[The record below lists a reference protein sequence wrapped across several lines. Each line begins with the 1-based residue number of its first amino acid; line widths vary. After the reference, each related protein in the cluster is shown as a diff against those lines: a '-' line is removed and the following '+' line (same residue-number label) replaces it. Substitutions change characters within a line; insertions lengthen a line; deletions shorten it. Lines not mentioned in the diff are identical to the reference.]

1 MSSSSA
7 GTSSLISFRW
17 RCLTLVADPRKN
29 AYGLPILNASVAAVN
44 EISGVGEV
52 VRWIGGERSSL
63 YETIN
68 NDFGA
73 LVVVVV
79 VVGGGGGGG

>member
-1 MSSSSA
+1 M
-7 GTSSLISFRW
+7 
-17 RCLTLVADPRKN
+17 ADPRKN

-68 NDFGA
+68 NGFWSSC
-73 LVVVVV
+73 
-79 VVGGGGGGG
+79 VGGGGGCSSRFLLFFAFCENIFGLRFGGGI

>member
-1 MSSSSA
+1 M
-7 GTSSLISFRW
+7 
-17 RCLTLVADPRKN
+17 ADPRKN

-68 NDFGA
+68 NGFWSSCVCGGRGCSSRFLLFFAFCENIFG
-73 LVVVVV
+73 LRF
-79 VVGGGGGGG
+79 GGGI

>member
-1 MSSSSA
+1 M
-7 GTSSLISFRW
+7 
-17 RCLTLVADPRKN
+17 ADPRKN

-52 VRWIGGERSSL
+52 VRWIGGEGSSL

-68 NDFGA
+68 NGFWSSC
-73 LVVVVV
+73 VC
-79 VVGGGGGGG
+79 VGGEGL

>member
-1 MSSSSA
+1 M
-7 GTSSLISFRW
+7 
-17 RCLTLVADPRKN
+17 ADPRKN

-68 NDFGA
+68 NGFWSFC
-73 LVVVVV
+73 VC
-79 VVGGGGGGG
+79 VGGEGL

>member
-1 MSSSSA
+1 M
-7 GTSSLISFRW
+7 
-17 RCLTLVADPRKN
+17 ADPRKN
-29 AYGLPILNASVAAVN
+29 AYGLPMLNASVAAVN

-68 NDFGA
+68 NGFWSSC
-73 LVVVVV
+73 VW
-79 VVGGGGGGG
+79 GGGCCSSRFLLFFAFCENIFGLRFGGGI

>member
-1 MSSSSA
+1 M
-7 GTSSLISFRW
+7 
-17 RCLTLVADPRKN
+17 ADPRKN
-29 AYGLPILNASVAAVN
+29 AYGLPMLNASVAAVN

-68 NDFGA
+68 NGFWSSC
-73 LVVVVV
+73 
-79 VVGGGGGGG
+79 VGGGGGGVCSSRFLLFFAFCENIFGLRFGGGI

>member
-1 MSSSSA
+1 M
-7 GTSSLISFRW
+7 
-17 RCLTLVADPRKN
+17 ADPRKN

-63 YETIN
+63 YETISSGFWRSGGRVCAADCFLFFAFCEN
-68 NDFGA
+68 IFG
-73 LVVVVV
+73 LRF
-79 VVGGGGGGG
+79 GGGI

>member
-1 MSSSSA
+1 M
-7 GTSSLISFRW
+7 
-17 RCLTLVADPRKN
+17 ADPRKN

-68 NDFGA
+68 NGFWSSC
-73 LVVVVV
+73 
-79 VVGGGGGGG
+79 VGGGGVWFVAADFFCSLHSVRIFLD